1 MSDAFANRPTTLA
14 DYVAILRRRKWII
27 IAVPVIA
34 AVVAYWVATTQSPLY
49 KAQAKILVNRSSVVT
64 AVTNVTDP
72 AIGDPARFLTTEANI
87 ARSPEL
93 ARRVIAAVGAPG
105 VTPDELL
112 SHSSVTPETDA
123 DLLDVAVS
131 FPKASDAVRFA
142 NAYAEEF
149 ARYKTELD
157 TAKIH
162 VALRSLGMRIKKLE
176 ANGQTASAG
185 YSTLVQ
191 YQSQL
196 ETIGTLLASNTTV
209 LKPADGAAK
218 IRPRPLHGFLLGGVL
233 GGILGLGLAFL
244 AEALDRRVRSE
255 EEIEQVLGLPLL
267 GRVPRPPRHL
277 RDLNALA
284 MRDDL
289 EGEHAEAFRK
299 LRTTIDF
306 ANLERGARTIMVTSA
321 RPREG
326 KSTTIANLAVAI
338 ARSGRRVALVDLDLR
353 RPSLHTFFRERAP
366 HGIADVLANHESI
379 VDTLH
384 PVALES
390 RGSGPA
396 PANGGSPASEPTNGQ
411 ADVGGSLHLL
421 PFGRTRLATPEL
433 LESDR
438 LHPLLETLADRFDV
452 VLVDTPPILVGGEVL
467 AMSPKVDAILV
478 VVHAGIERPVLKEL
492 ARQLRNCRAA
502 AIGFVL
508 TGVSPRDR
516 DAYGYGYGYGYG
528 SRDFDRGKTKYR
540 SLRDSLPSSTS
551 GRTLRRSRSTGGW
564 LGSGQR
570 PDPPQSRSN

>member
-1 MSDAFANRPTTLA
+1 VSDAFANRPTTLA
-14 DYVAILRRRKWII
+14 DYIAILRRRKWII

-34 AVVAYWVATTQSPLY
+34 AVVAYFVAKGQSPLY
-49 KAQAKILVNRSSVVT
+49 EAQAKILVNRSSVVT
-64 AVTNVTDP
+64 AVTNVADP

-93 ARRVIAAVGAPG
+93 ARRVIAAVGTPG

-112 SHSSVTPETDA
+112 SHSKVTPEPDA

-131 FPKASDAVRFA
+131 FPKASEAVRFA

-162 VALRSLGMRIKKLE
+162 VALGSLGLRIKKLE
-176 ANGQTASAG
+176 ANGQTTSPG

-209 LKPADGAAK
+209 LKPADNAAK
-218 IRPRPLHGFLLGGVL
+218 IRPRPMHGFLLGGVL

-255 EEIEQVLGLPLL
+255 EEIEEALGLPLL
-267 GRVPRPPRHL
+267 GRVRKPPRHL
-277 RDLNALA
+277 SDLNTLV
-284 MRDDL
+284 MRDDF
-289 EGEHAEAFRK
+289 EGDHAEAFRK

-366 HGIADVLANHESI
+366 HGIADVLANRESI

-390 RGSGPA
+390 RGSVGSA
-396 PANGGSPASEPTNGQ
+396 PPVNGGSPASDPSNGQ

-433 LESDR
+433 FESDQ
-438 LHPLLETLADRFDV
+438 LHPLLETLAERFDV
-452 VLVDTPPILVGGEVL
+452 VLVDTPPILVGSEVL
-467 AMSPKVDAILV
+467 AMSPNVDAILL

-492 ARQLRNCRAA
+492 ARQLRSCQAA
-502 AIGFVL
+502 ALGFVL
-508 TGVSPRDR
+508 TGVSPHDG

-528 SRDFDRGKTKYR
+528 APDFDRAKTKKV
-540 SLRDSLPSSTS
+540 SLGDRLASASTP
-551 GRTLRRSRSTGGW
+551 GRASRRSRSTGRRP
-564 LGSGQR
+564 GSQR
-570 PDPPQSRSN
+570 P

>member
-1 MSDAFANRPTTLA
+1 VSEAFANQPTTLA

-72 AIGDPARFLTTEANI
+72 AIGDPGRFLTTEANI
-87 ARSPEL
+87 ARSPVL
-93 ARRVIAAVGAPG
+93 AGRVIAAVGAPG

-112 SHSSVTPETDA
+112 SRSEVTPETDA
-123 DLLDVAVS
+123 DLLDVVVS
-131 FPKASDAVRFA
+131 FPKASEAVRFA

-149 ARYKTELD
+149 AQYKTELD

-162 VALRSLGMRIKKLE
+162 VALRSLRERIKKLE
-176 ANGQTASAG
+176 DAGQTTSPG

-196 ETIGTLLASNTTV
+196 ETIGTLLASNTSV
-209 LKPADGAAK
+209 LKPAEGAAK
-218 IRPRPLHGFLLGGVL
+218 IRPRPMHGFLLGGLL

-244 AEALDRRVRSE
+244 AEALDPRVRSE
-255 EEIEQVLGLPLL
+255 EEIEEALGLQLL
-267 GRVPRPPRHL
+267 GRVPRPPRRL
-277 RDLNALA
+277 RDLNGLA

-306 ANLERGARTIMVTSA
+306 ANIEPGARTIMVTSA

-338 ARSGRRVALVDLDLR
+338 ARSGRRVALIDLDLR
-353 RPSLHTFFRERAP
+353 RPSLHSFFRLQTDR
-366 HGIADVLANHESI
+366 GIADVLADHDTV

-384 PVALES
+384 PVALEGR
-390 RGSGPA
+390 RGFAPA
-396 PANGGSPASEPTNGQ
+396 PPVNGGSPASGPSNGQ
-411 ADVGGSLHLL
+411 AEVGGSLHLL
-421 PFGRTRLATPEL
+421 PFGRTPLATPEL
-433 LESDR
+433 LESDQ

-467 AMSPKVDAILV
+467 ALSPKVDAIV
-478 VVHAGIERPVLKEL
+478 AVVHVGIDRRVLREL
-492 ARQLRNCRAA
+492 ARQLRSCQAPVL
-502 AIGFVL
+502 GFVL
-508 TGVSPRDR
+508 TGVSRHDG
-516 DAYGYGYGYGYG
+516 DVYGYGYGYGYG
-528 SRDFDRGKTKYR
+528 SPDLDRAKTKHA
-540 SLRDSLPSSTS
+540 TS
-551 GRTLRRSRSTGGW
+551 GRALKRSRSTGRW
-564 LGSGQR
+564 PGSRR
-570 PDPPQSRSN
+570 P

>member
-1 MSDAFANRPTTLA
+1 MSEAFANRPTTLA

-27 IAVPVIA
+27 VAVPAIA
-34 AVVAYWVATTQSPLY
+34 GLVAYFVATTQSPLY

-64 AVTNVTDP
+64 AVTNVQDP

-93 ARRVIAAVGAPG
+93 ARRVVAAVGASR

-112 SHSSVTPETDA
+112 SNSKVTPETDA
-123 DLLDVAVS
+123 DVLDVAVS

-157 TAKIH
+157 TTKIH
-162 VALRSLGMRIKKLE
+162 VALRSLGTRIKKLE
-176 ANGQTASAG
+176 AAGQTTSAG

-209 LKPADGAAK
+209 LKPAEGAAK
-218 IRPRPLHGFLLGGVL
+218 IRPRPLHGFLLGAVL

-255 EEIEQVLGLPLL
+255 EEIEEVLGLPLL

-277 RDLNALA
+277 RDPNALV

-289 EGEHAEAFRK
+289 EGDHAETFRK

-338 ARSGRRVALVDLDLR
+338 ARTGRRVALVDLDLR

-366 HGIADVLANHESI
+366 HGIADVLAHQKSI

-390 RGSGPA
+390 RGSVGSA
-396 PANGGSPASEPTNGQ
+396 PPVNGGSPASEPSNGQ

-433 LESDR
+433 LESDQ

-492 ARQLRNCRAA
+492 ARQLRSCQATA
-502 AIGFVL
+502 LGFIL
-508 TGVSPRDR
+508 TGVSLRDR

-528 SRDFDRGKTKYR
+528 SGDFDRGKTKYR
-540 SLRDSLPSSTS
+540 SLRDNLPSSSTS
-551 GRTLRRSRSTGGW
+551 GRASRRSRSTG
-564 LGSGQR
+564 R
-570 PDPPQSRSN
+570 